1 MGAYLSEPI
10 VEKIS
15 CNEKSDQLSYGA
27 SSMQGWRVSQE
38 DAHNCILD
46 FDTDTSLF
54 AVYDGHGGHEVAT
67 YCAEH
72 LPNFLKT
79 LDSYKQGDIS
89 AALEEAYLGFDHQL
103 TKEDVVK
110 TLHCIAGN
118 KTKDGSSE
126 DDPDEM
132 SELYEEATMSIEDLI
147 TRYGKRIKE
156 NVEGNEENSKGFS
169 LDLISKAYAKGR
181 KNNCGSET
189 SVSKTED
196 TPAKTEDL
204 RDSIGENASS
214 ENEVQEK
221 PVDDNSEVNSA
232 VKSQKD
238 VTDVQIETNGK
249 IHNGS
254 DNHDSSH
261 LKSNEVPI
269 SIKGKG
275 VGKGLSNSIR
285 KTVEKTPEELEIER
299 REAEEISKRQER
311 KRSLRSKSADE
322 LYKAIVTNDDDEN
335 SEEDGDDEEDEDFDG
350 ESSSDEDLAVEDDDD
365 DDEWEDQ
372 EDEEEDEEEV
382 EKKAKNFSMNLKEEP
397 GSDSG
402 CTAVLGLIRGNTLY
416 VANAGDSRCV
426 LSRKGRAV
434 PLSADHKP
442 EDEPERSRIER
453 AGGVVTG
460 DGRVNGGLNLSRA
473 IGDHAYK
480 QNSQLGPREQMI
492 TALPDIQSID
502 LEEGDDFIVLACD
515 GIWNSK
521 TNQQVVDFVRPRL
534 SQSKTLSQICEELF
548 DECLSPNTL
557 GDGTGC
563 DNMTAIIVRLDRFL
577 PESKITISETAPTPS
592 QPMKRQLTENSSPDT
607 AEPEC
612 EGEMSHRS
620 KKQRV
625 EVAISNED
633 DTKAKDSELVS

>member
-15 CNEKSDQLSYGA
+15 CDEKSNEQKLSYGA

-38 DAHNCILD
+38 DAHNCILEY
-46 FDTDTSLF
+46 DTDTSLF

-72 LPNFLKT
+72 LPNFLKA

-89 AALEEAYLGFDHQL
+89 TALEEAYLGFDHQL

-156 NVEGNEENSKGFS
+156 NGEGNEENSKEFS
-169 LDLISKAYAKGR
+169 LDLISKVCGKG
-181 KNNCGSET
+181 KKHNNGSET
-189 SVSKTED
+189 SVGKIED
-196 TPAKTEDL
+196 VPAKTKNVK
-204 RDSIGENASS
+204 DSIEENASS

-221 PVDDNSEVNSA
+221 PADNNVKINSA

-254 DNHDSSH
+254 DNHDSAH

-322 LYKAIVTNDDDEN
+322 LYK
-335 SEEDGDDEEDEDFDG
+335 
-350 ESSSDEDLAVEDDDD
+350 
-365 DDEWEDQ
+365 
-372 EDEEEDEEEV
+372 
-382 EKKAKNFSMNLKEEP
+382 
-397 GSDSG
+397 
-402 CTAVLGLIRGNTLY
+402 
-416 VANAGDSRCV
+416 
-426 LSRKGRAV
+426 
-434 PLSADHKP
+434 
-442 EDEPERSRIER
+442 
-453 AGGVVTG
+453 
-460 DGRVNGGLNLSRA
+460 
-473 IGDHAYK
+473 
-480 QNSQLGPREQMI
+480 
-492 TALPDIQSID
+492 
-502 LEEGDDFIVLACD
+502 
-515 GIWNSK
+515 
-521 TNQQVVDFVRPRL
+521 
-534 SQSKTLSQICEELF
+534 
-548 DECLSPNTL
+548 
-557 GDGTGC
+557 
-563 DNMTAIIVRLDRFL
+563 
-577 PESKITISETAPTPS
+577 
-592 QPMKRQLTENSSPDT
+592 
-607 AEPEC
+607 
-612 EGEMSHRS
+612 
-620 KKQRV
+620 
-625 EVAISNED
+625 
-633 DTKAKDSELVS
+633 